1 MMEGVEICGVATYT
15 AASDTAQV
23 NLMV

>member
-1 MMEGVEICGVATYT
+1 MEGVEICGVATYT